1 MALDELVH
9 RVRPAAAQADGLLVL
24 LHGRG
29 VDESDLFPLLDVL
42 DPERRLIGV
51 TLRGPLSLPPGGF
64 HWYIVREI
72 GYPDHDTFHATFDV
86 LSRWLA
92 ALGEETGVP
101 IERTVIGGFSQG
113 AVMSYALGLGAGRPT
128 PAGILA
134 LSGFIPRV
142 EGLPLELEGREGL
155 RVAIGHGLHDPIIGV
170 SWAREARS
178 RLEAA
183 DIELLY
189 RESPI
194 PHTIDPQYVPELRD
208 WLAETV
214 ERAVAEAGGR

>member
-1 MALDELVH
+1 MALDELVQ
-9 RVRPAAAQADGLLVL
+9 RVRPAAARATGLLVL

-29 VDESDLFPLLDVL
+29 VDEGDLFPLLDVL

-51 TLRGPLSLPPGGF
+51 TPRGPLSLAPGGF
-64 HWYIVREI
+64 HWFIVREI
-72 GYPDHDTFHATFDV
+72 GYPDHDTFHSTFEV

-134 LSGFIPRV
+134 LSGFMPRV
-142 EGLPLELEGREGL
+142 EGFTLELEGREGL
-155 RVAIGHGLHDPIIGV
+155 RVAIGHGIHDPIIGV

-178 RLEAA
+178 LLEAA
-183 DIELLY
+183 GIELIY

-194 PHTIDPQYVPELRD
+194 PHSIDPQYVPELRD

-214 ERAVAEAGGR
+214 ERAVADARGR